1 MDPQI
6 TSWSNSLMASLSTA
20 LALLFAAV
28 PKVLGFLIILG
39 IGWLIASLIEKLLV
53 AVLRALHVD
62 GFAARAGLGG
72 MVRAIGREPSSMLGV
87 ITKWFVRLIVLVA
100 AFDALGVPAVAQ
112 VFNQLLLWVP
122 NLAVALVVLVIG
134 GIAANA
140 LADVVHRA
148 SARSSLDNPEILAL
162 TARWAVWSFAILV
175 AVNQIG
181 VASTLVDILF
191 LAVVGAVALALGLS
205 FGLGARDTA
214 GTIVRQAY
222 ERQRRHVAAAAG
234 SALGAANAPAVP
246 YTGVEHRRSPGDRR
260 NNGGERRMMAP

>member
-1 MDPQI
+1 MNPQI

-39 IGWLIASLIEKLLV
+39 IGWLIASLVEKLLV
-53 AVLRALHVD
+53 AVLHALHVD
-62 GFAARAGLGG
+62 GFAERAGLQG
-72 MVRAIGREPSSMLGV
+72 MVRAIGREPSGMLGA
-87 ITKWFVRLIVLVA
+87 IIKWFVRLIVLVA

-148 SARSSLDNPEILAL
+148 SARARLENPEILSL
-162 TARWAVWSFAILV
+162 TARWTVWAFAVLV

-191 LAVVGAVALALGLS
+191 LAVVGAVALALGLA
-205 FGLGARDTA
+205 FGLGGRDTA
-214 GTIVRQAY
+214 GTIVREAY
-222 ERQRRHVAAAAG
+222 ERNRRHVAGAVG
-234 SALGAANAPAVP
+234 STLSAANAPAVP
-246 YTGVEHRRSPGDRR
+246 YTGVEHRHSLGDRR
-260 NNGGERRMMAP
+260 TNAGERRVGMS

>member
-140 LADVVHRA
+140 LADASIAPPRA
-148 SARSSLDNPEILAL
+148 RAWTTRRYLPSPRAGRSGPSPSWSQSTRSASPAPWSTSCSWRWSARS
-162 TARWAVWSFAILV
+162 RWRSACPSASAHAIRRGPSCGRPT
-175 AVNQIG
+175 N
-181 VASTLVDILF
+181 ASAATWPPRP
-191 LAVVGAVALALGLS
+191 APHSGPPTRRPCPTPAS
-205 FGLGARDTA
+205 STGARRETA
-214 GTIVRQAY
+214 ATTA
-222 ERQRRHVAAAAG
+222 ER
-234 SALGAANAPAVP
+234 GA
-246 YTGVEHRRSPGDRR
+246 
-260 NNGGERRMMAP
+260 